1 MRFDEYYLT
10 ESAGT
15 FYHGSPYSFDRFD
28 MNKVGTGDGL
38 NKYGFGLYFAD
49 NKDLAAYYATENFL
63 SKNKKHS
70 GMNMYEVKIRGL
82 EDFYP
87 WDESIPE
94 HIYMN
99 IADRL
104 QQNGYEDDAQTMRDE
119 LDGYNETWTMDQTY
133 SILRDTIGGDK
144 QASEFLYGLG
154 VNGVISDDI
163 QGRGKIFVAFSDE
176 IVKMIRSWR
185 LGEEDNEI

>member
-1 MRFDEYYLT
+1 MRFDEYYLK
-10 ESAGT
+10 ESTGT
-15 FYHGSPYSFDRFD
+15 FYHGSPYSFDIFD

-38 NKYGFGLYFAD
+38 NKYGFGLYFAN

-70 GMNMYEVKIRGL
+70 GMNMYEVRLKGL

-87 WDESIPE
+87 WDEMIPE
-94 HIYMN
+94 DLYN
-99 IADRL
+99 KVANKL
-104 QQNGYEDDAQTMRDE
+104 EEDGFESEAQTMRDE
-119 LDGYNETWTMDQTY
+119 FEGYNETWTMDQTY

-144 QASEFLYGLG
+144 QSSEFFYGLG

-163 QGRGKIFVAFSDE
+163 QGRGKIFVAFSDD
-176 IVKMIRSWR
+176 IIKILRTWVV
-185 LGEEDNEI
+185 GEDNEF

>member
-1 MRFDEYYLT
+1 MKFDEYYLT
-10 ESAGT
+10 ESTGT

-63 SKNKKHS
+63 TKDKKHS
-70 GMNMYEVKIRGL
+70 GMNMFEVQIRGL
-82 EDFYP
+82 EDFYN

-104 QQNGYEDDAQTMRDE
+104 ERNGYEDDAQTMRDE
-119 LDGYNETWTMDQTY
+119 FDGYNETWTMNQTY
-133 SILRDTIGGDK
+133 DILRDTVGGDK
-144 QASEFLYGLG
+144 EATKFLYDLG

-163 QGRGKIFVAFSDE
+163 QGRGKIFVAFSDD
-176 IVKMIRSWR
+176 IVKITYSWQ
-185 LGEEDNEI
+185 LGEDDEI